1 MLMIPILS
9 RCNKIQLKQ
18 PCCHSDGRECNCIN
32 CLKDGFY
39 SKDQD
44 TYGCLKRLC
53 FYTMNYGP
61 MYVSEIYHFLNKAK
75 LLEDVVASFQ
85 KVDINII
92 SIGCVFGPDYIASLK
107 YCSDYNPDIHISYT
121 GFDIEQN
128 WKKIT
133 NGIMNNVPITYD
145 IFKGFSLSDFHII
158 FLNKLFSTL
167 KQNNQSNDF
176 LRILIEECKNS
187 MPHGSFLVFND
198 INHRDKGRDEFD
210 RAISN
215 VLNPVAK
222 YYFNI
227 RDAYTDDYIEIPDT
241 HNICQIPSGLPIT
254 PLRTATKSVF
264 FLYQKQA

>member
-1 MLMIPILS
+1 
-9 RCNKIQLKQ
+9 
-18 PCCHSDGRECNCIN
+18 
-32 CLKDGFY
+32 
-39 SKDQD
+39 
-44 TYGCLKRLC
+44 
-53 FYTMNYGP
+53 MNYGP

-121 GFDIEQN
+121 DFDIEQN

-187 MPHGSFLVFND
+187 TPHGSFLVFND